1 MCRKLTPF
9 DSRSRALEVG
19 SAVVNDSLRSLKC
32 HSDSMFMVTRFTKK
46 MDRNLTLMTL
56 DQEPCQL
63 VLIWLMILLL
73 EPCHTGCM
81 FMVAL
86 ALTYQGPGS
95 ALV

>member
-1 MCRKLTPF
+1 MCRKLTPI

-19 SAVVNDSLRSLKC
+19 SAVVNDSLGSLKY

-46 MDRNLTLMTL
+46 MSRNLTLMTF

-63 VLIWLMILLL
+63 VLILLTILLL

-86 ALTYQGPGS
+86 ALT
-95 ALV
+95 